1 MSLVT
6 KEKVELLRS
15 AMVEYR
21 AREHITQTELAERC
35 GLAKTTI
42 QTVENGVSIPTAR
55 TYMQIKLVVQ
65 PTE

>member
-6 KEKVELLRS
+6 KEKAELLQS

-21 AREHITQTELAERC
+21 ARERITQTELAERC
-35 GLAKTTI
+35 GLAKNTI
-42 QTVENGVSIPTAR
+42 QTVENGVRVPTAR